1 MALTSITYWKYLRE
15 QSISSHHSLDITRTQ
30 YVFVLSELFRE
41 NPRSPIS
48 EYMKHCN
55 VFTSAMLQTTV
66 ICLCAGT

>member
-66 ICLCAGT
+66 IRLRAGT